1 MAAELSILL
10 TLGFMI
16 VAAAFSLF
24 IARWFKQP
32 ALLGYLLAGII
43 VGPAGLKLI
52 NSPEEIALVSELGI
66 IFLLFTVG
74 AETDLLKFLKSGPT
88 LLIGGFAQILL
99 TILIVLFVLP
109 SLGLQAGMY
118 VGLAVALSSTMLVVK
133 LLQDKK
139 MLSSLHGQLI
149 LGFLLVQDLAVI
161 LALPL
166 LAADVSSLNIGYFEL
181 LALKGIVLIGALVLL
196 SKMAFPRLYAS
207 AAHSSE
213 LLYLTALATCFAF
226 IGLAYF
232 LQLSLAIGAFLGG
245 LAIARLPYNVEAASS
260 MRGLRDFF
268 VMLFFVALGTQL
280 DFNVGAVPLSYA
292 VSIVALL
299 FILKPLVFYVI
310 TQVAGYGTQTASKVA
325 FGLLQMSEF
334 SLILLVQGK
343 NSAVIPQAEYSFTIL
358 LAAFSMAVTP
368 YIMEHGPRLVE
379 DLKRASKLKF
389 FSNYELFSRKMKALQ
404 HVSEKRLHHHII
416 ILGGGRTGK
425 HMAMNLSREFPI
437 VVVDH
442 DPNVVEFFRK
452 KGMMGV
458 FGNAHNTEI
467 LDHLHVEKARLVV
480 CTMPDEEEAKFVLNY
495 LKRNYPKVPV
505 FVKASYYEDAWDLYK
520 AGADYVVLSEII
532 GGHVFT
538 ENVEHFLEKGKPMR
552 PVDMVRLKER
562 LLEERE
568 THHVGKE
575 WL

>member
-1 MAAELSILL
+1 MAELSILL

-74 AETDLLKFLKSGPT
+74 AETDLLKFLRSGPT

-109 SLGLQAGMY
+109 SIGLQAGLY

-139 MLSSLHGQLI
+139 MLHSLHGQLI

-181 LALKGIVLIGALVLL
+181 LALKGIVLIGALILL
-196 SKMAFPRLYAS
+196 SKMAFPKLYAS

-280 DFNVGAVPLSYA
+280 DFNVGSVPLSYV
-292 VSIVALL
+292 VSIILLL

-310 TQVAGYGTQTASKVA
+310 TQIAGYGTNTASKVA

-343 NSAVIPQAEYSFTIL
+343 NSAVIPPAEYSFTIM

-368 YIMEHGPRLVE
+368 YMMEHGPRIVE
-379 DLKRASKLKF
+379 SLKKSSKLKF
-389 FSNYELFSRKMKALQ
+389 FSNYELFSRKLKALQ
-404 HVSEKRLHHHII
+404 HVSEKKLHHHII
-416 ILGGGRTGK
+416 VLGGGRTGK
-425 HMAMNLSREFPI
+425 HMALNLGKSYPI

-442 DPNVVEFFRK
+442 DPNVVQFFRK
-452 KGMMGV
+452 KGMMSV
-458 FGNAHNTEI
+458 YGNAHNTEI

-495 LKRNYPKVPV
+495 LKRTHPKVPV
-505 FVKASYYEDAWDLYK
+505 FVKASYYEDAWELYK

-538 ENVEHFLEKGKPMR
+538 ENVEHYLDTGKPLR

-568 THHVGKE
+568 THHSRQE

>member
-1 MAAELSILL
+1 MAELSILL

-24 IARWFKQP
+24 VARWFKQP

-43 VGPAGLKLI
+43 VGPAGLQLI

-74 AETDLLKFLKSGPT
+74 AETDLLKFLRSGPT

-109 SLGLQAGMY
+109 SLGLQAGLY
-118 VGLAVALSSTMLVVK
+118 IGLAVALSSTMLVVK

-139 MLSSLHGQLI
+139 TLHSLHGQLI

-161 LALPL
+161 LALPI

-181 LALKGIVLIGALVLL
+181 LGLKAIVLLGALVLL
-196 SKMAFPRLYAS
+196 SKMAFPKLYAS

-213 LLYLTALATCFAF
+213 MLYLTALATCFAF

-260 MRGLRDFF
+260 LRGLRDFF

-280 DFNVGAVPLSYA
+280 DFNAGSVSLSFL
-292 VSIVALL
+292 VSIVLLL
-299 FILKPLVFYVI
+299 FVLKPLVFYII
-310 TQVAGYGTQTASKVA
+310 TQIAGYGTQTASKVA

-343 NSAVIPQAEYSFTIL
+343 NAAVIPPAEYSITIM

-368 YIMEHGPRLVE
+368 YIMEQGPRLV
-379 DLKRASKLKF
+379 DWLKSASKLKF
-389 FSNYELFSRKMKALQ
+389 FSNYELFSRKLKALQ
-404 HVSEKRLHHHII
+404 HVSEKKLNHHII

-425 HMAMNLSREFPI
+425 HMALNLSKAYPI

-442 DPNVVEFFRK
+442 DPNVVQFFRQ

-480 CTMPDEEEAKFVLNY
+480 CTMPDEEESKFVLGY
-495 LKRNYPKVPV
+495 LKRTFPKVPV
-505 FVKASYYEDAWDLYK
+505 FVKANYYEEAWELYK

-538 ENVEHFLEKGKPMR
+538 ENVEHYLEKGKPLR
-552 PVDMVRLKER
+552 PVDMVKLKER

-568 THHVGKE
+568 THHVGQE